1 MPSGPIVLKVSS
13 GLFVQHYH
21 SDLSRLQTF
30 IKSTSLHLEERVA
43 VACLTELADGIEQRP
58 LAPTASMIRNVRW
71 RPMITLH
78 AIISP
83 TRHRG
88 EYETKAAQ
96 AEMPIETIPVRVW
109 LDEAGKEPTRCS
121 G

>member
-1 MPSGPIVLKVSS
+1 M
-13 GLFVQHYH
+13 
-21 SDLSRLQTF
+21 
-30 IKSTSLHLEERVA
+30 EERVA

-58 LAPTASMIRNVRW
+58 LAPTASIIRDVRW
-71 RPMITLH
+71 RPMLTVH
-78 AIISP
+78 RIISP
-83 TRHRG
+83 MRHHG

-109 LDEAGKEPTRCS
+109 LGEAGKEPTRCS